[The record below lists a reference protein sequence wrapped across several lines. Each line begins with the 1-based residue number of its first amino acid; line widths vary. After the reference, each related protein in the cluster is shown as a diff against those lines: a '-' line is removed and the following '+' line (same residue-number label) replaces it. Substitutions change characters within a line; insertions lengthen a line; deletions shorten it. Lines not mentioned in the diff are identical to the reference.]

1 MKPKIDNDKAVIYYQ
16 EVLRLMDEMVMLL
29 RENNTMLKQHA
40 RTVEELNERVRKI
53 GVNTS
58 NIR

>member
-29 RENNTMLKQHA
+29 RENNTMLRQHA